1 MDSRGR
7 PAAAGELMAQDY
19 RYIPLPASAPPGGYR
34 ATAARRERA
43 RLQRE
48 REAAWRRES
57 EGLGVPV
64 TEPGVLAESTGRRER
79 PPTSWEMV
87 GGPTIARAGG
97 ALVEALDDPPSGMRE
112 TVRRHPDMPYTTPL
126 RMLNA
131 TTAVIP
137 KAAGTALSTLRGTP
151 LSETTIDPIAPVDE
165 QTNWVSELQHQGVP
179 DAWAVGLGTT
189 ADFLLDPMDWA
200 LGGAP
205 SLATLPIVA
214 KRATNLITRGG
225 ARASG
230 RRVSGAVE
238 AGERLTRQ
246 TQEAARLAQHGQ
258 SFDPIIGTQLVGS
271 QRAGLPKSRLLQSDY
286 ENVGRMMEQYP
297 EMVDDLPYL
306 HAMEVSSLSRFSPIE
321 QGEMFRM
328 RGETTPM
335 RLLQAAAKG
344 GEVKRGWYNESRAA
358 VDHLYANDAKQFTK
372 IVASLSPRTTVE
384 SDALNSV
391 TFFENWRLANR
402 PTDNTSIQ
410 NILSRSV
417 QRSQTGQGVL
427 PAWRPNVTR
436 ATQDADAYLRG
447 PKVQA
452 FSQNLTTDP
461 LMTPWGPMAAE
472 DAYTADAW
480 AAGAHQVE
488 QSLLG
493 GRSQLKRR
501 ATPEVLQFGDADTT
515 AAYLRAT
522 ADARRAGVSMS
533 DITGEGLPWAASELQ
548 ETKWSYFGPLYE
560 LAEELGLSA
569 KEVVRRGLLTDARIA
584 GTPDFTMLG
593 TGKYGAQVSRDP
605 AKAARIKTLKPGSF
619 RTSTP
624 TSPAIQQ
631 LQLDV
636 AQIVDDL
643 IQRRRLTTDF
653 HVGRN
658 RYLPDHVLATSPQE
672 AKAARG
678 ARLPALGVRSQ
689 QAVNAATVDALERNA
704 VAVALH
710 EGPSVIPAAR
720 ATGVYGAERNPMF
733 VTGTALPTDESRRL
747 TAEGV
752 QNQQMASRISAGM
765 TMQDAAAWN
774 ATSFDQSLPQ
784 NVLHAAVPKRLTE
797 SQIQGVVRKFPVSG
811 KNANFAL
818 VDRGS
823 SFEILRLDGGTFT
836 PAETEWLERYL
847 ERAVTLK
854 EGRRTK
860 SGRRMNPAVR
870 SGSNIAP
877 PDAYTE
883 MGAQAPTGSREVTQ
897 KMLGSGGGDY
907 DALSDEVKQALAGPR
922 VRHLADTLLQEYLDA
937 ARKAGKP
944 LRPDFQNMLTIIAR
958 GGVPALRDALDD
970 PSQLL
975 PVLAALGVTGTL
987 ASGSDTP
994 ATSATAR
1001 QSLFQ

>member
-1 MDSRGR
+1 
-7 PAAAGELMAQDY
+7 MAQNY
-19 RYIPLPASAPPGGYR
+19 RYVPLTGDLSLTIRAPNETRSSLPPGGYR
-34 ATAARRERA
+34 ATAARREQE
-43 RLQRE
+43 RLQRA
-48 REAAWRRES
+48 REATWRRDV

-97 ALVEALDDPPSGMRE
+97 ALVEALDAPPSGMRE
-112 TVRRHPDMPYTTPL
+112 TLQRHPDMPYTTPL

-137 KAAGTALSTLRGTP
+137 KTVGTAMSTLRGTP
-151 LSETTIDPIAPVDE
+151 LSETTIDPMAPVDE

-189 ADFLLDPMDWA
+189 ADFLLDPIDWA
-200 LGGAP
+200 TGGAAG
-205 SLATLPIVA
+205 LATLPATLGRAA
-214 KRATNLITRGG
+214 KALTKRGATGS
-225 ARASG
+225 AR
-230 RRVSGAVE
+230 SGAVA

-286 ENVGRMMEQYP
+286 ENVGRMLEQYP

-306 HAMEVSSLSRFSPIE
+306 HAMEVSSLSRFSPLE
-321 QGEMFRM
+321 QGEMLRM
-328 RGETTPM
+328 RGETTPI

-358 VDHLYANDAKQFTK
+358 VDHLYANDSKQFSK
-372 IVASLSPRTTVE
+372 IVASLSPRTSVE

-391 TFFENWRLANR
+391 TFFENWRLARR

-410 NILSRSV
+410 NILNRSV
-417 QRSQTGQGVL
+417 QSSQTGPGVL
-427 PAWRPNVTR
+427 PAWRQNVTT
-436 ATQDADAYLRG
+436 ATQDADAYLSG

-461 LMTPWGPMAAE
+461 LMTPWGPMAAG

-533 DITGEGLPWAASELQ
+533 EITGEGLPWAASELQ
-548 ETKWSYFGPLYE
+548 ETKWSYFRPLYE
-560 LAEELGLSA
+560 LSEELRIPA
-569 KEVVRRGLLTDARIA
+569 TEVVRRGLLTDARIA

-631 LQLDV
+631 LQLEV
-636 AQIVDDL
+636 AQIVEDL
-643 IQRRRLTTDF
+643 VQRRRLTTDF

-658 RYLPDHVLATSPQE
+658 RYLPDRVLATSPQE

-689 QAVNAATVDALERNA
+689 QAVNTATVDALERNV

-710 EGPSVIPAAR
+710 EGPSVIPVAR

-733 VTGTALPTDESRRL
+733 VTGTALPVDESGRL
-747 TAEGV
+747 TAAGV
-752 QNQQMASRISAGM
+752 QRQQMASRISAGM

-774 ATSFDQSLPQ
+774 ATAFDQSLPQ

-797 SQIQGVVRKFPVSG
+797 RQIQGVVRKFPVSG

-847 ERAVTLK
+847 ERAGMFK

-860 SGRRMNPAVR
+860 SGARINPAVR

-877 PDAYTE
+877 SDAYTE
-883 MGAQAPTGSREVTQ
+883 MGAQAPTGAREVTQ

-907 DALSDEVKQALAGPR
+907 DALTDIQKQALAGPR

-937 ARKAGKP
+937 ARKAGKR
-944 LRPDFQNMLTIIAR
+944 LRPDVQNMLTLIR
-958 GGVPALRDALDD
+958 DGGVPALRDALDD

-975 PVLAALGVTGTL
+975 PVLAAIGVTGTL